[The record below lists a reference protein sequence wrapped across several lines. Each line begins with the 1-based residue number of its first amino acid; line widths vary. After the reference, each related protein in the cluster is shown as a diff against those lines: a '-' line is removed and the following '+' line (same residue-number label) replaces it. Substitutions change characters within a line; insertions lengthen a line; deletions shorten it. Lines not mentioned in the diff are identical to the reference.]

1 MMRRLQMCVSILAL
15 CAGAAFAPAVEAQQA
30 VGVNAAIRNSVQTRS
45 GQTAALRP
53 AQLRA
58 GVRMGD
64 QFVTGAQSQ
73 VQVLLNDR
81 STFTVGA
88 NARMTVDRFVV
99 AEQGAGGVTASVA
112 RGAFRFASGRATR
125 GPSRQAITT
134 PVASIGVRGTIVEGL
149 VGPDVLVMLRGQP
162 GVPAFT
168 GDEETLVLVVLRG
181 PGGGADGFDTPGEV
195 DVERE
200 GVTVRL
206 DQPGMAAL
214 ATSDGL
220 FGPFFLSDSISA
232 ALVAMLLPL
241 PDSGTDSG
249 VGEGAFL
256 SAVVAADDSGW
267 LDDALTSLRPLD
279 GFEPPFTPGDDRNDP
294 DFPFFPPPRPGP

>member
-1 MMRRLQMCVSILAL
+1 MMRRLQTCVSVLAL
-15 CAGAAFAPAVEAQQA
+15 GAGLAFAPTVQAQQA
-30 VGVNAAIRNSVQTRS
+30 VGVNAAIRNSVQTRT
-45 GQTAALRP
+45 GATAALRP

-149 VGPDVLVMLRGQP
+149 VGPDVLGMLRAQP
-162 GVPAFT
+162 GAPVFT

-181 PGGGADGFDTPGEV
+181 PGGGANTFDTPGEV

-200 GVTVRL
+200 GVIVRL
-206 DQPGMAAL
+206 DQPGMAVL
-214 ATSDGL
+214 ATSDGI
-220 FGPFFLSDSISA
+220 FGPFFLPDDVSA

-241 PDSGTDSG
+241 PDSATDSG
-249 VGEGAFL
+249 AGEGGFL
-256 SAVVAADDSGW
+256 SAAVAADDTDRFRETMT
-267 LDDALTSLRPLD
+267 LIDPLGD
-279 GFEPPFTPGDDRNDP
+279 FEPPFRPGDDRNQGG
-294 DFPFFPPPRPGP
+294 FPFFPPPRPGP